1 MEGKARPPRVFSA
14 SGGGGGGENTNYKG
28 ARECLQQRP
37 TRAHA
42 AVGEARRRGWACT
55 LKGVGKAGGGGRAGV
70 ILADGCV
77 SSDLR
82 KDSSLLTSRGAV
94 GAPVHRFGS
103 AKEREKKNKASK
115 KIEVG
120 EAATSS
126 RRRQRRH
133 CE

>member
-14 SGGGGGGENTNYKG
+14 SGGGGENTNYKG

-42 AVGEARRRGWACT
+42 AVGEAGRRGWACT

-94 GAPVHRFGS
+94 GAPVHGLGRQKS
-103 AKEREKKNKASK
+103 EKKNKASK
-115 KIEVG
+115 KN
-120 EAATSS
+120 
-126 RRRQRRH
+126 
-133 CE
+133 